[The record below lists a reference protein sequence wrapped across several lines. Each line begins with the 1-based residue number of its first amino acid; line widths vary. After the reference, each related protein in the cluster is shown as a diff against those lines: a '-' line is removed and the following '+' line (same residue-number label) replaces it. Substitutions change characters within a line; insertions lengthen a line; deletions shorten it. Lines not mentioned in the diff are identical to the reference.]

1 VRSEVFPRR
10 EAAVPKST
18 TIGDLH
24 FQRFVQS
31 GFLIKGPDVVI
42 YVDPHRIEAGEK
54 ADLILA
60 THGHFDHLDTAA
72 INALTKDDT
81 VIVTNAACAEKLGDR
96 AGVVALEEGG
106 TTSAKGVDIRAVAG
120 YNDHH
125 PRGFN
130 VGFVF
135 KVAGQMIYHA
145 GDTGR
150 IPEMTE
156 LGPIDVAL
164 IPIGGT
170 FTMDEEEAAALVRDL
185 KPKAVIPMHYGYA
198 TGGDPKRFATLVG
211 DAAQVIIL

>member
-1 VRSEVFPRR
+1 MAQFV
-10 EAAVPKST
+10 
-18 TIGDLH
+18 TIDDLY
-24 FQRFVQS
+24 FQRFIQS
-31 GFLIKGPDVVI
+31 SFLIKSRDVVI
-42 YVDPHRIEAGEK
+42 YVDPHQIKAGEK
-54 ADLILA
+54 ADLILV
-60 THGHFDHLDTAA
+60 THAHFDHLDPESIAA
-72 INALTKDDT
+72 LRKDDA
-81 VIVTNAACAEKLGDR
+81 VIVANASCAQRLEDQGR
-96 AGVVALEEGG
+96 VVALEEGQ
-106 TTSAKGVDIRAVAG
+106 TASEKGVDIRAVAG

-130 VGFVF
+130 VGFLF
-135 KVAGQMIYHA
+135 KVAGKAIYHA

-150 IPEMTE
+150 VPEMAE

-170 FTMDEEEAAALVRDL
+170 YTMDEQEAAALVRDL

>member
-1 VRSEVFPRR
+1 MLE
-10 EAAVPKST
+10 ST
-18 TIGDLH
+18 TIGELR
-24 FQRFVQS
+24 FQRFIQS
-31 GFLIKGPDVVI
+31 SFLIKGPDVVI

-54 ADLILA
+54 ADLILV
-60 THGHFDHLDTAA
+60 THEHFDHLDTAA
-72 INALTKDDT
+72 VDVLLKKDT
-81 VIVTNAACAEKLGDR
+81 VIVASAACAKKLGDR
-96 AGVVALEEGG
+96 ATIVALEEGG
-106 TTSAKGVDIRAVAG
+106 TTSVKGVDIRAVAG

-135 KVAGQMIYHA
+135 SVAGQKVYHA

-150 IPEMTE
+150 VPEMME

-170 FTMDEEEAAALVRDL
+170 YTMDEEEAAALVRDL
-185 KPKAVIPMHYGYA
+185 KPRVVIPMHYGYA

>member
-1 VRSEVFPRR
+1 LPE
-10 EAAVPKST
+10 ST
-18 TIGDLH
+18 TVDDLH
-24 FQRFVQS
+24 FQRFIQS
-31 GFLIKGPDVVI
+31 SFLIKGPDVVI

-54 ADLILA
+54 ADLILV
-60 THGHFDHLDTAA
+60 THEHFDHLDTAA
-72 INALTKDDT
+72 IDALLKDDT
-81 VIVTNAACAEKLGDR
+81 VIVANAACAEKLGDR
-96 AGVVALEEGG
+96 ATIVALEEGR

-135 KVAGQMIYHA
+135 KVAGKTVYHA
-145 GDTGR
+145 GDTGGV
-150 IPEMTE
+150 PEMTE
-156 LGPIDVAL
+156 FGPIDVAL

-170 FTMDEEEAAALVRDL
+170 YTMDEEEAAAMVRDL
-185 KPKAVIPMHYGYA
+185 KPKVVIPMHYGYA

>member
-1 VRSEVFPRR
+1 MPE
-10 EAAVPKST
+10 ST
-18 TIGDLH
+18 TIGDLR
-24 FQRFVQS
+24 FRRFVQS

-54 ADLILA
+54 ADLILV
-60 THGHFDHLDTAA
+60 THGHFDHLDIAA
-72 INALTKDDT
+72 IGVLLKEDT
-81 VIVTNAACAEKLGDR
+81 VIVASAACAEKLGDS
-96 AGVVALEEGG
+96 GTVVALEEGA
-106 TTSAKGVDIRAVAG
+106 TTTAKGVDVRAVAG

-125 PRGFN
+125 PRGSN

-135 KVAGQMIYHA
+135 SVAGQTVYHT

-150 IPEMTE
+150 VPEMTK

-170 FTMDEEEAAALVRDL
+170 YTMGEEEAAALVRDL
-185 KPKAVIPMHYGYA
+185 KPGVVIPMHYGYG

-211 DAAQVIIL
+211 DAAQVVIL

>member
-1 VRSEVFPRR
+1 MPE
-10 EAAVPKST
+10 ST
-18 TIGDLH
+18 TIGDLR
-24 FQRFVQS
+24 FQRFIQS
-31 GFLIKGPDVVI
+31 SFLIKSPDVLI
-42 YVDPHRIEAGEK
+42 YVDAHRIDAGEK
-54 ADLILA
+54 ADLILV
-60 THGHFDHLDTAA
+60 THEHFDHLDTAT
-72 INALTKDDT
+72 IDALLKDDT
-81 VIVTNAACAEKLGDR
+81 VIVANAACVEKLGDR
-96 AGVVALEEGG
+96 GRVVALEEGRAA
-106 TTSAKGVDIRAVAG
+106 TEKGVDIRAVAG

-135 KVAGQMIYHA
+135 RVAGQTVYHA

-150 IPEMTE
+150 VPEMTE

-170 FTMDEEEAAALVRDL
+170 YTMDEEEAAALVRDL
-185 KPKAVIPMHYGYA
+185 KPRAVIPMHYGYA

>member
-1 VRSEVFPRR
+1 
-10 EAAVPKST
+10 VPEST
-18 TIGDLH
+18 TIGDLR
-24 FQRFVQS
+24 FQRFIQS
-31 GFLIKGPDVVI
+31 SFLIKGPDVVI

-54 ADLILA
+54 ADIILV
-60 THGHFDHLDTAA
+60 THEHFDHLDTAA
-72 INALTKDDT
+72 IDALLKDDT
-81 VIVTNAACAEKLGDR
+81 VIVAGAACAEKLGGR
-96 AGVVALEEGG
+96 ATIAALEEGR

-135 KVAGQMIYHA
+135 RVAGKTVYHA

-150 IPEMTE
+150 VPEMTE

-170 FTMDEEEAAALVRDL
+170 YTMDEEEAAALVRDL
-185 KPKAVIPMHYGYA
+185 KPRVVIPMHYGYA